1 MLSIDTLS
9 LLKASDIART
19 SRDKPRV
26 AKSEKSSDGEQP
38 SPKVSIIRAG
48 DNESLQKA
56 ATFNQQKN
64 TISSNSL
71 NEKSAIA
78 AYESMAKEQQRQ
90 GIQLLLGV
98 DTFV

>member
-1 MLSIDTLS
+1 MSIDSLS
-9 LLKASDIART
+9 LLKASDIARS

-26 AKSEKSSDGEQP
+26 LKTEKSQEDNLSNAQ
-38 SPKVSIIRAG
+38 VSIIRPG
-48 DNESLQKA
+48 DSETFEKA
-56 ATFNQQKN
+56 ASFNQQTN
-64 TISSNSL
+64 SLSSNSL

-78 AYESMAKEQQRQ
+78 AYQSVAKEQQRQ

>member
-1 MLSIDTLS
+1 LSIDSVS
-9 LLKASDIART
+9 LLKASDIARS

-26 AKSEKSSDGEQP
+26 VKSEKTHDEQQP
-38 SPKVSIIRAG
+38 SSKASIIRAG
-48 DNESLQKA
+48 DSESVQKA
-56 ATFNQQKN
+56 ASFNQQSHS
-64 TISSNSL
+64 ISNNSL

-78 AYESMAKEQQRQ
+78 AYQSVAKEQQRQ

>member
-1 MLSIDTLS
+1 MSIDTLS
-9 LLKASDIART
+9 LLKTSDIARS

-26 AKSEKSSDGEQP
+26 AKSEKSHDEDLP
-38 SPKVSIIRAG
+38 RPKVSIVRAG
-48 DNESLQKA
+48 DSESLEQA
-56 ATFNQQKN
+56 ATFNQQTN
-64 TISSNSL
+64 SMSSNSL

-78 AYESMAKEQQRQ
+78 VYQSVAKEEQRQ